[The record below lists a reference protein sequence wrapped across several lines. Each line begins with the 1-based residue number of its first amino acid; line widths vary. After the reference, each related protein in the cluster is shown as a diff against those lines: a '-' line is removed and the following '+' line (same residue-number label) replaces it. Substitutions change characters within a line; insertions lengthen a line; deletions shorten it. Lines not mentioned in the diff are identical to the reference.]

1 MLKQLNIAPPAP
13 ALRRAARDGDGL
25 VRAELTPALSK
36 LLRPGACQS
45 MSGGAGCQGVT
56 CREMRDVTQTR
67 PAGAGSLIPDQT
79 KTMARQ
85 FLSGSGEEK
94 KPCLD
99 TSVGLYLVYL
109 FLSSFVYRN
118 INLYVVLI

>member
-56 CREMRDVTQTR
+56 CREMRDVTNSDQAG
-67 PAGAGSLIPDQT
+67 PGAGVTDTRSDKDNGPTIFIRFRRGKETLSRHASRFIFSL
-79 KTMARQ
+79 
-85 FLSGSGEEK
+85 
-94 KPCLD
+94 
-99 TSVGLYLVYL
+99 LVFIIVHL
-109 FLSSFVYRN
+109 
-118 INLYVVLI
+118 

>member
-45 MSGGAGCQGVT
+45 MSGGAGCHGVT

-67 PAGAGSLIPDQT
+67 PAGVTDTRSDKDNGPTIFIRFRRGKETLSRHVSRFIFSL
-79 KTMARQ
+79 
-85 FLSGSGEEK
+85 
-94 KPCLD
+94 
-99 TSVGLYLVYL
+99 LVFIIVRL
-109 FLSSFVYRN
+109 
-118 INLYVVLI
+118 

>member
-1 MLKQLNIAPPAP
+1 
-13 ALRRAARDGDGL
+13 
-25 VRAELTPALSK
+25 
-36 LLRPGACQS
+36 

-56 CREMRDVTQTR
+56 CREMRDVTNSDQ
-67 PAGAGSLIPDQT
+67 AGPGSLIPDQT

-109 FLSSFVYRN
+109 FFSSFIYRN